1 MCSSAQYKFLFRE
14 GVACRWEVEVNSVNW
29 RGGVCKVLQ
38 LSLGEESFSRR
49 RAVEMEGREAEA
61 AASEADFVLL
71 STTVV

>member
-1 MCSSAQYKFLFRE
+1 M
-14 GVACRWEVEVNSVNW
+14 NSVNW